1 MRLISPEMLL
11 VTRAVLPSLTIALL
25 GVLLGKVDG
34 RRELHQKTISNMVY
48 YFFTPCLVFSSLH
61 KRSFDF
67 LEFTLIGGAAF
78 LLIAVMTP
86 IAFYFKGRA
95 GVKPNGYCLPIIFMN
110 TGNISLPIALLLFG
124 NDGLAKAIMF
134 HMMNI
139 LVLYS
144 FGVYLVSGKTDLS
157 HFIRIPALYA
167 TLLGVLAATSTA
179 QAPELVMQGYAILC
193 KACDLLAYAAIPLLI
208 VNLGYSMT
216 ANTRMSPIK
225 HDAIGVFLRVGLGP
239 LLAFGLVVCYR
250 ELGWL
255 PTGPNL
261 DPLVTLGHRTT
272 EAIIILNAAMPGPV
286 MAYLLNV
293 KFDSCPEKAASMVAF
308 GTLAGL
314 VTIPVTLHFIN
325 LFIAQ

>member
-1 MRLISPEMLL
+1 MRLISPEMLV

-25 GVLLGKVDG
+25 GVLLGKVD
-34 RRELHQKTISNMVY
+34 RKRELNQKTISNMVY

-67 LEFTLIGGAAF
+67 LEFSLIGGAAF

-86 IAFYFKGRA
+86 IAFYFKRQA
-95 GVKPNGYCLPIIFMN
+95 GVKQNGYCLPIIFMN

-139 LVLYS
+139 LILYS
-144 FGVYLVSGKTDLS
+144 YGVYLVSGKTDLRQ
-157 HFIRIPALYA
+157 FFRIPALYA
-167 TLLGVLAATSTA
+167 TILGVLAATTNSH
-179 QAPELVMQGYAILC
+179 APEFVMQGYDIVC
-193 KACDLLAYAAIPLLI
+193 KGCDLLAYAAIPLLI
-208 VNLGYSMT
+208 VNLGYSMSAT
-216 ANTRMSPIK
+216 TRMSPIK
-225 HDAIGVFLRVGLGP
+225 DDAIGVFLRVVLGP
-239 LLAFGLVVCYR
+239 LLAFGLVICYR
-250 ELGWL
+250 KFGWI
-255 PTGPNL
+255 PAGTDL
-261 DPLVTLGHRTT
+261 DPLVSLGYRTT

-293 KFDSCPEKAASMVAF
+293 KFDNCPEKAASMVAL

-314 VTIPVTLHFIN
+314 VTIPFTLHFIN
-325 LFIAQ
+325 LFIAR